1 MCSPA
6 ADYDIYREVIT
17 LVLDLSLKSGCQQ
30 AVALT
35 VQEKIFQ
42 TFENILKL
50 SCSGLDVLVNCAGI
64 LISGSVE
71 TMSGEDYDQI
81 MNINS
86 RTAFILSQLVS
97 PHLVASKGNMVH
109 VSSVTG
115 TRAFPGVLG
124 YCVSKAALDQI
135 VRYCGVSSRHC

>member
-1 MCSPA
+1 M
-6 ADYDIYREVIT
+6 
-17 LVLDLSLKSGCQQ
+17 
-30 AVALT
+30 
-35 VQEKIFQ
+35 
-42 TFENILKL
+42 
-50 SCSGLDVLVNCAGI
+50 LVNCAGI
-64 LISGSVE
+64 LIGGSVE
-71 TMSGEDYDQI
+71 TMSVTDYDQI

-135 VRYCGVSSRHC
+135 VRYSGSDLKYFIKLKSVNHIQLRVQHNILIMS

>member
-1 MCSPA
+1 M
-6 ADYDIYREVIT
+6 T
-17 LVLDLSLKSGCQQ
+17 
-30 AVALT
+30 
-35 VQEKIFQ
+35 
-42 TFENILKL
+42 
-50 SCSGLDVLVNCAGI
+50 
-64 LISGSVE
+64 
-71 TMSGEDYDQI
+71 DYDQI

-135 VRYCGVSSRHC
+135 VRYYGGDLKYFLLSSDWKVLILFNFGSKIMI

>member
-1 MCSPA
+1 M
-6 ADYDIYREVIT
+6 
-17 LVLDLSLKSGCQQ
+17 
-30 AVALT
+30 
-35 VQEKIFQ
+35 
-42 TFENILKL
+42 
-50 SCSGLDVLVNCAGI
+50 VNCAGI

-71 TMSGEDYDQI
+71 TMSVADYDQI

>member
-1 MCSPA
+1 M
-6 ADYDIYREVIT
+6 
-17 LVLDLSLKSGCQQ
+17 
-30 AVALT
+30 
-35 VQEKIFQ
+35 
-42 TFENILKL
+42 KL
-50 SCSGLDVLVNCAGI
+50 SCSGLDVLVVLVNCAGI

-71 TMSGEDYDQI
+71 TMSVADYDQI

>member
-1 MCSPA
+1 MTC
-6 ADYDIYREVIT
+6 
-17 LVLDLSLKSGCQQ
+17 C
-30 AVALT
+30 
-35 VQEKIFQ
+35 
-42 TFENILKL
+42 
-50 SCSGLDVLVNCAGI
+50 CSGLDVLVNCAGI
-64 LISGSVE
+64 LIGGSVE
-71 TMSGEDYDQI
+71 TMSVADYDQI

-135 VRYCGVSSRHC
+135 VR